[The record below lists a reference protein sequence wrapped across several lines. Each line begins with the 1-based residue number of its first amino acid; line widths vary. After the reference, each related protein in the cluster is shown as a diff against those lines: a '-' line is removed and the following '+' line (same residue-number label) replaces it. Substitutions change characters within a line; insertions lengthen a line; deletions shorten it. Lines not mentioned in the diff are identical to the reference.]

1 MVIYAFYFS
10 VQVGNIEFFC
20 MNKES
25 YNKAW
30 LKPISDLNI
39 IKSGSDED
47 TQQTCPSGTF
57 FSNII
62 FEWYYFVYH

>member
-1 MVIYAFYFS
+1 
-10 VQVGNIEFFC
+10 

-30 LKPISDLNI
+30 LKQISDLNI

-47 TQQTCPSGTF
+47 THMFLWNLFLKHYILMILLCLSL
-57 FSNII
+57 SD
-62 FEWYYFVYH
+62 WC